1 MARTK
6 SRASV
11 AINIHFELSG
21 FFWGEAKLAPWVA
34 MTGDAGGPATMLSY
48 SFDFDMGG
56 GVLDVLKTP
65 VAPIDAGVDRAKSGP
80 ALRGSGRTA
89 GFAGGRGSNRGRSS
103 RTAGRAA
110 AGD

>member
-11 AINIHFELSG
+11 AININFELSG
-21 FFWGEAKLAPWVA
+21 FFWADATLTPWVA
-34 MTGDAGGPATMLSY
+34 ITGDADGPATTLSY
-48 SFDFDMGG
+48 SFVFDIAG

-80 ALRGSGRTA
+80 VLRGSGRIA
-89 GFAGGRGSNRGRSS
+89 GFAGGRASNRGRSS

-110 AGD
+110 GD